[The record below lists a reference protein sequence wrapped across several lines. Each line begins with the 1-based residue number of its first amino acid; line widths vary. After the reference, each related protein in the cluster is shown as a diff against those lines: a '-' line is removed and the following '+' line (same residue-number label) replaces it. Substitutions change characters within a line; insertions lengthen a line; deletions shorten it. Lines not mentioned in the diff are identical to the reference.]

1 MAVLLVFSFLC
12 MVCACMCVC
21 VCACLSYLP
30 MVLGSE
36 VSWLSST
43 FNVVSFFNIPLKY
56 TQIHIGIQTRKADV
70 NTHLPLKC
78 PFL

>member
-12 MVCACMCVC
+12 MMCTCVC

-30 MVLGSE
+30 IVLGSE

-56 TQIHIGIQTRKADV
+56 TQIHISIQTRKADV
-70 NTHLPLKC
+70 NTHLPSKC